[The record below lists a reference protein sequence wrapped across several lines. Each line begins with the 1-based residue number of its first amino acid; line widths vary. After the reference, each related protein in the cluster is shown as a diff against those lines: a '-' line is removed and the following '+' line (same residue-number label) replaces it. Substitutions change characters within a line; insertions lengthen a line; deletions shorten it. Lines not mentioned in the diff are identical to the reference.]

1 MPVSLIDSF
10 NEQPVP
16 SVQDFAIEPDKAG
29 NLNSASTAN
38 IAAHAAVLT
47 PNPETISDTYQ
58 TIRSDLD
65 ATGKSATADQVVG
78 EAAKQDSALTKDV
91 FMSTISD
98 PTVPL
103 EQRQAA
109 AKAYMEKQQDQFGP
123 SLNKLVSDKALSA
136 PSKGES
142 VEQEDVRLN
151 LSKELSN
158 ISAWKKEKQ
167 AAVNSVAAQ
176 GSSGLRQIGVEF
188 ATQILPFA
196 YNKKVA
202 TTINEYNKAAGD
214 DSSQVGIFKSMVMS
228 GWAKEDFKAAFEKMP
243 IDKQRDLVGTL
254 MTAVKSSTSLTAP
267 DTPDMIAIDNMRSFL
282 EDGYYGKTE
291 SFIDN
296 LSGVLDIVGLG
307 GLFKGTVGKAVR
319 VGKEVSATEKTTE
332 VAHEVLQ
339 QRGLPGSPVSD
350 TQIPSA
356 PFNKASPGVLAARQ
370 LNPKIRADLIAEAGN
385 QADKG
390 QSAAMSS
397 RLSEVDKQLAIVQR
411 DLSDS
416 RSITKDYQSSGFS
429 RKEAES
435 RTRKDLNDRLADL
448 QAQKEYLTTQLDRN
462 AVAENASQDLLKL
475 DKGEIPPQYQGKYE
489 SLVNIY
495 SGKAALEAAIHDAV
509 RTEVQPM
516 SVAETYKD
524 LNPEKYK
531 NAYKAAAQDD
541 TGQVAEALFGST
553 RSEAIASAHTPE
565 TALADGSVQARP
577 TDVEGDNVNSVAPPA
592 DIDPTDLADSN
603 LRAEV
608 NTSGHIYLTD
618 AEKTRAI
625 NTVVNDFQ
633 NATGITARTEMT
645 SMVDNEKGGKTIS
658 AVYGQGSQGFSSA
671 QDALDIAKVSLRKY
685 GVLDSD
691 IELLKRDGSVYS
703 PVGKDEALAAGGGG
717 DYLARVNYDYS
728 YDPHSLDFD
737 TLDVKK
743 NFTDRFTVSTP
754 FVMDPASMFDPV
766 IFMGANVAVDK
777 GSRLQRNLLEMGK
790 TFTDGYTKLDEGSK
804 AKVWDFILEANEKG
818 IGMSPLE
825 LAKYNFNPQ
834 ELESIRKW
842 RHYWDNQYWLE
853 NRDLG
858 KTLSASG
865 YQVVE
870 HTGVNTK
877 LFAKPV
883 ASHVVGR
890 EDVYNPVTGVTAQL
904 DQQALDDLYNRG
916 GTVARLRTPAMVNG
930 GHVAFVQVENQAGSS
945 YLRAIHD
952 SDAIL
957 NYRNGYFQVRYK
969 GNKFVVERFK
979 SPSGKL
985 LGERAIANAS
995 NTRDAT
1001 LAAKRQAQSTG
1012 KRFGD
1017 AKDPNVDYYVRGD
1030 AKGQVVSDDELMFD
1044 SMAASG
1050 RTAQRLRG
1058 KPLID
1063 ASSPINFGPQYNH
1076 VMSPVDSLIHAAT
1089 SIAKRTSM
1097 RDYLTATKERAIRQY
1112 AHVLPRD
1119 DFNRPRWP
1127 SSRAEIQAKGNFNGK
1142 DIADARS
1149 TYDYIASLENAAN
1162 NVFDDLTRETF
1173 NSVASIFG
1181 DLSTR
1186 SGKAAKAFSLVE
1198 QGVGKAG
1205 QSLSP
1210 TRLLKSAGNAA
1221 FIACNPL
1228 RQLILQPSQAIM
1240 LLANY
1245 PKSIPQVVRDLSAFM
1260 MVKTNPAMMDAAMFA
1275 SQRSKAELTE
1285 LIRQMDASGLAAGV
1299 DSHSLV
1305 SGSLS
1310 QMAEMSRYSGR
1321 VTPISGTVR
1330 WMRKIGFDVG
1340 ETANILSAYLAI
1352 RQDYV
1357 LKGIKLDPKALDEI
1371 AAKARNYTG
1380 NMNAAGE
1387 MKFSRGT
1394 LGVLTQ
1400 YMQQPFKS
1408 AMAATNRLL
1417 SKAERGRL
1425 LGLQAIL
1432 YPGIGLWA
1440 WESFFDKMPEDKTTR
1455 RILQEG
1461 LEGWTFNSVMSSVA
1475 GRDIRIDFS
1484 SLAPANMYG
1493 TWEVIHNLA
1502 TMKPYDALANTP
1514 SGQLVL
1520 GSSPRITD
1528 SLRTA
1533 ARYFHLVDD
1542 YEKPTEFLQV
1552 VNQFLSIS
1560 SGYSNAAKARYML
1573 EANKKL
1579 NSMGGVTVEHTG
1591 QLEAMFQ
1598 MVGFPTL
1605 QERLNAQL
1613 NNDIY
1618 DASAHHK
1625 QDVEQWYKELK
1636 RSLTKEGVSNED
1648 PRFIQRVLTEHFRG
1662 HDSIATREIID
1673 GLIAKDMKNK
1683 DGVLFSRIIELSNL
1697 PDRERTRE
1705 IFARIPDD
1713 RMREQALQTL
1723 DHVDEY
1729 FKGQETDKTD
1739 LPRKQQ

>member
-176 GSSGLRQIGVEF
+176 GSTGLRQIGVEF

-267 DTPDMIAIDNMRSFL
+267 DTPDMVAIDNMRSFL
-282 EDGYYGKTE
+282 EDGYYGKTD

-307 GLFKGTVGKAVR
+307 GLFKGTVG
-319 VGKEVSATEKTTE
+319 
-332 VAHEVLQ
+332 
-339 QRGLPGSPVSD
+339 RGVD
-350 TQIPSA
+350 
-356 PFNKASPGVLAARQ
+356 
-370 LNPKIRADLIAEAGN
+370 AGLD
-385 QADKG
+385 A
-390 QSAAMSS
+390 
-397 RLSEVDKQLAIVQR
+397 L
-411 DLSDS
+411 
-416 RSITKDYQSSGFS
+416 
-429 RKEAES
+429 
-435 RTRKDLNDRLADL
+435 RTR
-448 QAQKEYLTTQLDRN
+448 QAAKAGFE
-462 AVAENASQDLLKL
+462 AVDETIKARRSAGAS
-475 DKGEIPPQYQGKYE
+475 
-489 SLVNIY
+489 
-495 SGKAALEAAIHDAV
+495 KAFEAAQRDAV

-531 NAYKAAAQDD
+531 NAYKAAAQDE

-553 RSEAIASAHTPE
+553 RLEAIASAHTPE
-565 TALADGSVQARP
+565 TTLADGSVQARP

-625 NTVVNDFQ
+625 NTVVNDFL

-737 TLDVKK
+737 TLTVKK

-904 DQQALDDLYNRG
+904 DQQALDALYNRG

-945 YLRAIHD
+945 YLRAIHG

-1112 AHVLPRD
+1112 AHVFPRD

-1162 NVFDDLTRETF
+1162 NVFDDLTREMF

-1198 QGVGKAG
+1198 QGVAKAG
-1205 QSLSP
+1205 ESLSP